1 MRFTSSSGFVKSSCP
16 AVLDPRFMAQNRLT
30 TSEVVETIAKLGDRN
45 GSRYTDVKNALP
57 GNPTFFQVAN
67 VLARAKKDGIVKQ
80 NANGRWML
88 GLGGKAKDRD
98 AMGSPS
104 QLNRRRR
111 RRSKGG
117 KAKKKGKKGKK
128 GGRRRRRGKK
138 GKKGKKGKGRRR
150 RRGKKGR
157 KGKKGKKGKGRRRR
171 GRKGKGKK
179 K

>member
-1 MRFTSSSGFVKSSCP
+1 MQETVRLLT
-16 AVLDPRFMAQNRLT
+16 AVYVVHLISHLVSKRVPLASVYNGCTKMCKGLD
-30 TSEVVETIAKLGDRN
+30 
-45 GSRYTDVKNALP
+45 TDVKNALP

-98 AMGSPS
+98 AMGIPS

-117 KAKKKGKKGKK
+117 KARKKGMKGKKWNTQVNIEGLE
-128 GGRRRRRGKK
+128 
-138 GKKGKKGKGRRR
+138 
-150 RRGKKGR
+150 
-157 KGKKGKKGKGRRRR
+157 
-171 GRKGKGKK
+171 
-179 K
+179 